1 MRQSENFKEFLAG
14 CEDFCSKH
22 NLKFITSENLYCLT
36 IRFLQLQDKSRYSRK
51 LRDNL
56 KEIEE
61 DDLLKTFND
70 SIYLVKKSGGDLETN
85 IPKNLFNQEASRI
98 IKIAEA
104 EAQITNSKE
113 IYVAHILLAFAKV
126 SPFKEVLS
134 NNGLTYE
141 VIFDFLDK
149 PSTSKLKKPSSEEQS
164 SGRIGW
170 SPFTFGPLGDM
181 FKNMGI
187 NPDNIGDIS
196 GGILKFGPISSSKKE
211 DEDDEDEDEDEKK
224 ESISSFLNNL
234 FEGSFSGNR
243 TAVEEDKD
251 SVNYLNKYGKNL
263 NKLAIDGKFDP
274 SAGREKEIDL
284 LIKYL
289 GCKKKNNV
297 VLLGDPGVGKTTIVE
312 GLATKI
318 INGNVP
324 QFLKD
329 KVIYSLDLNSLVA
342 GTKYR
347 GQYEER
353 LQGVIKDVIKNK
365 NIIIFIDEFHNLV
378 GNGSS
383 EGSTGDA
390 SNILKPYLARGE
402 FQCIGSTTFSE
413 YRKFIEK
420 DGALKR
426 RFNNIPVYEPN
437 DSECLDM
444 LKALQGRYEEHHGVT
459 YSDEILKM
467 CISLSKRYITDRFLP
482 DKAIDILDLSGSETK
497 LAKPVDKSL
506 EDRLNEI
513 KKIKQEKLEQQ
524 DYEELINIRDEEEK
538 IKAKLASSTSKKT
551 PVTKETVFKAI
562 SKISGVPVENIGASD
577 MAKLRKMKSILESK
591 IIGQDNAVKTII
603 GALQKNS
610 LGLRDAKKP
619 IASILCQGPS
629 GTGKT
634 YICKQIAKE
643 FFGSEDSLIRFDMS
657 EYTEKH
663 EITKLIGASAS
674 YVGYDDE
681 PLFYK
686 IKRKPYSVVLFD
698 EIEKADPGIFPIL
711 LNILDEGYV
720 TAANGTVID
729 FKNTIIV
736 LTGNIG
742 TKELQARGS
751 AVGFTGGRSNE
762 RNQSI
767 IDKAIKKTF
776 APEFINR
783 LSSIIIFNELTQ
795 DDLSKICDL
804 EIEKFKSRI
813 AEKGYTNLVISD
825 DIKKRIISGCDL
837 QYGARDLQREIS
849 KVVEQSICDYL
860 LENDV
865 PEDKKKISL
874 SEKDEKIVVE
884 FT

>member
-1 MRQSENFKEFLAG
+1 MRQSEDFKIFLSGCKEFSEKNNIKIIDL
-14 CEDFCSKH
+14 
-22 NLKFITSENLYCLT
+22 ENLYCLIIT
-36 IRFLQLQDKSRYSRK
+36 FLRVGDTSSYSKK
-51 LRDNL
+51 LREKLLSLELTDL
-56 KEIEE
+56 TKGYGKTRVRKTVDDEKGVKAFGSEIVFS
-61 DDLLKTFND
+61 K
-70 SIYLVKKSGGDLETN
+70 
-85 IPKNLFNQEASRI
+85 EASEVLNLSEL
-98 IKIAEA
+98 EA
-104 EAQITNSKE
+104 NLTSSKE
-113 IYVAHILLAFAKV
+113 LHASHILLAFTV
-126 SPFKEVLS
+126 YDSVFKTLLANAGFDYETVMKLLS
-134 NNGLTYE
+134 
-141 VIFDFLDK
+141 K
-149 PSTSKLKKPSSEEQS
+149 PT
-164 SGRIGW
+164 
-170 SPFTFGPLGDM
+170 
-181 FKNMGI
+181 
-187 NPDNIGDIS
+187 
-196 GGILKFGPISSSKKE
+196 SSKKKTGSIPDPTANNDGFVNPFKKMLEGLGINFE
-211 DEDDEDEDEDEKK
+211 DIGDVNGGIIKFGLPMSKKNDDEDEDDDDDDRR
-224 ESISSFLNNL
+224 SQVSSFLDNL
-234 FEGSFSGNR
+234 LENSFSGNR
-243 TAVEEDKD
+243 TAVDEDKD

-263 NKLAIDGKFDP
+263 NNLVVDGKFDP

-312 GLATKI
+312 GLATRI
-318 INGNVP
+318 IEGKVP
-324 QFLKD
+324 LFLKN
-329 KVIYSLDLNSLVA
+329 KTIYSLDLNSLVA

-353 LQGVIKDVIKNK
+353 LQGVIKDVVKNK

-437 DSECLDM
+437 DSECFEM
-444 LKALQGRYEEHHGVT
+444 LKALQGRYEDHHGVT
-459 YSDEILKM
+459 YSDDIIKL

-497 LAKPVDKSL
+497 LAVPVDKKL
-506 EDRLNEI
+506 EKKLDDI
-513 KKIKQEKLEQQ
+513 KKKKHTLLEEER
-524 DYEELINIRDEEEK
+524 YEELIEIRDEEEK
-538 IKAKLASSTSKKT
+538 LKKKLVTDSSKKI
-551 PVTKETVFKAI
+551 PVTSETVFKAI

-577 MAKLRKMKSILESK
+577 MDKLRKMKSILDSK
-591 IIGQDNAVKTII
+591 IIGQENAVKTII

-610 LGLRDAKKP
+610 LGLRDSKKP

-804 EIEKFKSRI
+804 ELEKFKSRI
-813 AEKGYTNLVISD
+813 AEKGYTDLVISD
-825 DIKKRIISGCDL
+825 DVKKRIISGCDL